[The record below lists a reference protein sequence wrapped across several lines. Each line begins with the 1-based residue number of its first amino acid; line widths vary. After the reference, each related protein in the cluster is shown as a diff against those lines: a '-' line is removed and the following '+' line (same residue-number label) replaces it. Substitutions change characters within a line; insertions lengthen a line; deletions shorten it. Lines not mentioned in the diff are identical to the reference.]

1 MTSDAGAGDLIHAD
15 AYSVAELRD
24 AVFRD
29 KGSLSRPLALAL
41 LGRKAYPR
49 KVADMSRLLLDEAEQ
64 PRLRIMAGQILGQA
78 GTPAA
83 VRALERGLSAKNE
96 LALRGAVEGLRQAGR
111 PETPAMLSRLKR
123 RKGVVGKE
131 AARAA
136 AVVSHRF
143 GQRGNE
149 LPEAGEPTLLR
160 ISPRRSQ
167 PIEVSRAPAARV
179 QQALDE
185 LGAAIR
191 GTKLV
196 ADGATRLRCAGGD
209 LLLLFDAAMQEEGP
223 DHLAA
228 RKTLA
233 GVVAEKAALEGSGW
247 SVKYQLL
254 TEPRRDGSIGLVAAS
269 MRGVPVHVGSARIKG
284 ARLTFTLRTL
294 ERPGATAIDIQGAFE
309 DGRLTIKQARSNLR
323 RHPGLVPAKAS
334 QTVVE

>member
-149 LPEAGEPTLLR
+149 LPETGEPTLLR

-179 QQALDE
+179 QQALDA

-196 ADGATRLRCAGGD
+196 ADGATRLRCADRD
-209 LLLLFDAAMQEEGP
+209 LLLLFEKAMQEEP
-223 DHLAA
+223 PEHLAA
-228 RKTLA
+228 GKTLA
-233 GVVAEKAALEGSGW
+233 AAVVEKAVLEGTTW
-247 SVKYQLL
+247 SVTYQLL
-254 TEPRRDGSIGLVAAS
+254 TEPEKDGAIRLVVAS
-269 MRGVPVHVGSARIKG
+269 MRGVPVYAGSARIKG
-284 ARLTFTLRTL
+284 GRVTFSLRAL
-294 ERPGATAIDIQGAFE
+294 ELPGLAAINIQGAFE
-309 DGRLTIKQARSNLR
+309 KGRLAIKQARSNLR
-323 RHPGLVPAKAS
+323 RHPGQMPAKGS